1 MGKTKHAIVAATL
14 LFACAACTPTVAI
27 EPPSRPIAINLNIKL
42 DADVRIRVEEKAKID
57 VGKDPIF
64 SLDSVTASASR
75 SLTRSIAT
83 PDGKVAMATLGE
95 RYDGYVVARDA
106 SVPATAADIAA
117 RVNAERMALY
127 EKRAKEENVPVAA
140 VGAIYASEIL
150 KSAPKGTSFL
160 DATGKWTQL

>member
-1 MGKTKHAIVAATL
+1 VRNTKHSIVAAML
-14 LFACAACTPTVAI
+14 LLACAGCTPTVAI

-64 SLDSVTASASR
+64 SLDSVTASTSP

-83 PDGKVAMATLGE
+83 PGGTGAMAMLGE

-117 RVNAERMALY
+117 RVNVERMALY
-127 EKRAKEENVPVAA
+127 EKRAKEEKVPVAA

-150 KSAPKGTSFL
+150 KSAPTGTNFL